1 MKTMISRSVR
11 WFAVALLVVA
21 LSALT
26 GCWGR
31 IDIDGTWAGVI
42 IATYECEAGPQTIQI
57 EIAEGTITITGGT
70 WGYTDLTGTILPMD
84 EDTPDGRFQI
94 VFDNEGAQYG
104 TMFFDDEGEHA
115 AFYVESGPYDEL
127 SRYRDGYIAALQ
139 RGEIQTITYSEA
151 NLVGDWSGAAARVNA
166 TFDVTESSESNV
178 TITNPDG
185 LLLEGTDGD
194 GSFSTDILGIY
205 LDEEYE
211 TVGIYLSDSVIW
223 PDTEETLEAMYI
235 MSYDKDYVAVAFLDS
250 LCSSTIFT
258 RLPEQKFALWARQVD

>member
-11 WFAVALLVVA
+11 WFAVAVLAIA

-26 GCWGR
+26 GCFGR
-31 IDIDGTWAGVI
+31 IDIDGNWAGVI
-42 IATYECEAGPQTIQI
+42 ITTYECEGTPSTIQI

-84 EDTPDGRFQI
+84 EDTPDGRFQVI
-94 VFDNEGAQYG
+94 LDNEGAQYG
-104 TMFFDDEGEHA
+104 AMFFDDEGEHA
-115 AFYVESGPYDEL
+115 AFYVESGPYDEM
-127 SRYRDGYIAALQ
+127 SSYRHGYIAALQ

-166 TFDVTESSESNV
+166 TFDVIESSESSAA
-178 TITNPDG
+178 ITNPDG

-194 GSFSTDILGIY
+194 GSFSTDIPGIY
-205 LDEEYE
+205 LYPEYE
-211 TVGIYLSDSVIW
+211 TFGIYLSDSVIW

-235 MSYDKDYVAVAFLDS
+235 MSYDKQYVAAAFLTS
-250 LCSSTIFT
+250 LCSTSVFT
-258 RLPEQKFALWARQVD
+258 AMEEQKFALWARQVE

>member
-1 MKTMISRSVR
+1 MISRSVR
-11 WFAVALLVVA
+11 WFAVAVLAIA

-42 IATYECEAGPQTIQI
+42 ISTFECESIPQTIQI
-57 EIAEGTITITGGT
+57 EIAEGTVTVTGGT

-104 TMFFDDEGEHA
+104 AMFFDDEGEHA
-115 AFYVESGPYDEL
+115 AFYVESGPYDEM
-127 SRYRDGYIAALQ
+127 SSYREGYIAALQ
-139 RGEIQTITYSEA
+139 RGEIQTITYSETD
-151 NLVGDWSGAAARVNA
+151 LIGVWSGTAARVNA
-166 TFDVTESSESNV
+166 TFDVTESSASNA

-194 GSFSTDILGIY
+194 GDFSTDIPGIY
-205 LDEEYE
+205 LYPEYE
-211 TVGIYLSDSVIW
+211 TFGIYLSDSVIW
-223 PDTEETLEAMYI
+223 PDTEETLEALYI
-235 MSYDKDYVAVAFLDS
+235 MSYDKQYVAIAFLE
-250 LCSSTIFT
+250 STCNNSDIFT